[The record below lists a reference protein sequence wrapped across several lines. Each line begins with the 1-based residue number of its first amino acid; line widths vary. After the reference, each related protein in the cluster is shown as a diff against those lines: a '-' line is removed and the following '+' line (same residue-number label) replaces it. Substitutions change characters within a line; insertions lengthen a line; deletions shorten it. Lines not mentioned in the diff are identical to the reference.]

1 MPADRNVWRRPH
13 VIVVLG
19 AQMTTHRL
27 AVAGILLA
35 AWATVAAATR
45 SQVND
50 TFVYFPQSDV
60 LHLGDVFRTTSY
72 PISDV

>member
-1 MPADRNVWRRPH
+1 
-13 VIVVLG
+13 
-19 AQMTTHRL
+19 MTTHRL